1 MAIIPESLE
10 EIEEDVLETEMVIAP
25 SLTYRIVGDRIIG
38 RVDGIEAIQQ
48 FIAKAIR
55 TAWNRFLIYD
65 DQYGCELESLV
76 GADVTRELL
85 DDEIPR
91 VIREALIYD
100 DRIESVR
107 NFAIMHSGDGAHIK
121 FSVYLTNGERI
132 DIEVTA

>member
-10 EIEEDVLETEMVIAP
+10 EIENDVLETETLPQP

-38 RVDGIEAIQQ
+38 RVDGVEAVQQ
-48 FIAKAIR
+48 FIVKAVN

-65 DQYGCELESLV
+65 DQYGCELEDLIRA
-76 GADVTRELL
+76 GVTRELL

-100 DRIESVR
+100 DRIDAVR
-107 NFAIMHSGDGAHIK
+107 NFDITHKGDGVYVT

-132 DIEVTA
+132 DSEVTA

>member
-10 EIEEDVLETEMVIAP
+10 EIENDVLETVLELQP

-38 RVDGIEAIQQ
+38 RVDGKEAVQQ

-65 DQYGCELESLV
+65 DQYGCELEDLM
-76 GADVTRELL
+76 GANVTRELL

-100 DRIESVR
+100 DRIDDVR
-107 NFAIMHSGDGAHIK
+107 NFEITHTGDSVFVNFTAI
-121 FSVYLTNGERI
+121 LTNGERI
-132 DIEVTA
+132 ESEVSV